1 MFASAIGWLS
11 HHAALVVLVNL
22 SLGFAGVPALT
33 EGVLLTAGAA
43 AAKGGGLPWLVMPA
57 AVLGSAIGM
66 TMCFEI
72 GRRGHD
78 WLVVHLAGWIPS
90 SRQAARAR
98 YWCRRFGPWSIVLSF
113 FTPGLRHVTALAL
126 GATRLGRQR
135 FVTFAVG
142 GACAWASTL
151 IIGGY
156 MAGDAAGRVSSSSRS
171 LLNTTVSRA
180 LRDRSHFFAPPRTT
194 HELRRL
200 RGDTQLPDFVTI

>member
-11 HHAALVVLVNL
+11 HHAALVVLINL

-33 EGVLLTAGAA
+33 EGALLTAGAA

-78 WLVVHLAGWIPS
+78 WLVVHVAGWLPS

-98 YWCRRFGPWSIVLSF
+98 YWSRRFGPWSIVLSF

-126 GATRLGRQR
+126 GASRLARRR

-151 IIGGY
+151 MLGGY
-156 MAGDAAGRVSSSSRS
+156 IAGDAAGRVSASSRS
-171 LLNTTVSRA
+171 LLSTTASRA
-180 LRDRSHFFAPPRTT
+180 LRDRSHFLAPPRKT
-194 HELRRL
+194 HEVRRL

>member
-1 MFASAIGWLS
+1 
-11 HHAALVVLVNL
+11 
-22 SLGFAGVPALT
+22 
-33 EGVLLTAGAA
+33 
-43 AAKGGGLPWLVMPA
+43 MPA

-78 WLVVHLAGWIPS
+78 WLVVHLADWMPS

-142 GACAWASTL
+142 GACAWAGTL

-156 MAGDAAGRVSSSSRS
+156 VAGDAAGRASSSSRS

-194 HELRRL
+194 HEVRRF